1 MPSRAIRPSAPGLLL
16 PAAWRLTVMT
26 LPRSLVRSARSTRRS
41 AEDRNRAAR
50 CAVWLRGHWHVAT
63 GPWAVIWPAALA
75 FAGVWFAPAHFAI
88 SRLLVPKDASSFLT
102 TVWQVEAVALA
113 LSAAVVIFGF
123 QAFSAS
129 QHAQSPGS
137 LRAFAEDSGLFV
149 VLGVGI
155 GGLLLPGFVLL
166 GYGRGAPGG
175 WATTWASAFCGL
187 GLALIP
193 LVFVLTVLSVD
204 PRRLDERRNRR
215 LRRVVHHAVQ
225 QEVLE
230 RIAANLADRLCK
242 EGGMTYLPLSVP
254 EVADGYRLVEATRG
268 GTVRNISLRRLDALA
283 ESSSGEARTSPTA
296 YLLTRIG
303 AMVHPGRPIA
313 VLPSAV
319 TPDPSKESRI
329 VSYRRATPED
339 ALAPHVAQLHEEAM
353 QAIREQ
359 RVGAYERASTAYVE
373 TLLAL
378 PEAWAGYHQ
387 RFTKEVASGVD
398 RFELG
403 ILAEIERHLFEEMRT
418 AMLSGNREIAQSAA
432 GLPFGVAAKAVPL
445 GALEL
450 SRRMLDL
457 QRALY
462 VTSLT
467 VEGDDS
473 IRAVAGSCRD
483 GVFAFTE
490 YVAVPQLTRQGSS
503 ALPWDEV
510 AELLRMAE
518 GQINEVLKA
527 VIDADDPDSALA
539 LDDRWSAVLQFWHP
553 EHEGPG
559 ELAVDRMATQL
570 GETDAR
576 VQSARSQLADS
587 LPQIRLREEVDDGR
601 NSYRLGLA
609 MWALR
614 RLRQS
619 DGDSDRRVRVFWV
632 FARHFNQAETLVTTT
647 GKALTLSFKGGSW
660 RPWLLF
666 NDVDQSTGTQGG
678 FYAGPDTYFIRCFL
692 VLLVLITDPGAG
704 TPALPAQEW
713 LKHGGMQQAL
723 DELAADS
730 ELWTHLGT
738 DLVAERI
745 VQVRAALDEVVRRRR
760 ADEERELADADVDP
774 AKTAEFIQ
782 RVRDGWE
789 EGRVAPHLFRSCD
802 AYTTDTARSPAGHP
816 LGGVDQY
823 VPKELFTDDPRLAN
837 DLTIA
842 FDLGLRATQ
851 MEMTRLLAELAGTP
865 EFLSDQT
872 TLAAALEDAIVTMQ
886 GEGYHPEVVIAPVDW
901 ELWRDAGFDAAA
913 AISAPPG
920 TPLPF
925 DLPERARHWLR
936 GTVAGLP
943 LLTWPNAPAGA
954 VTVLDVARFGRWRQW
969 SADDYGHELSVEL
982 TFYDH
987 ASAISVAEEDA
998 SSLADADHTTVE
1010 ERATKLR
1017 GQGRLRATE
1026 AWTIEVDDTRAA
1038 RRVLRPR
1045 QPDSS
1050 GVGP

>member
-1 MPSRAIRPSAPGLLL
+1 VA
-16 PAAWRLTVMT
+16 
-26 LPRSLVRSARSTRRS
+26 LPRSLVRSARSARRS

-50 CAVWLRGHWHVAT
+50 CAVWLRGHWQIAT
-63 GPWAVIWPAALA
+63 GPWSVIWPAVLA
-75 FAGVWFAPAHFAI
+75 FAGVWFAPPHFAI
-88 SRLLVPKDASSFLT
+88 GRLQTAKGASPFLT

-123 QAFSAS
+123 QSFSAS

-175 WATTWASAFCGL
+175 WAATWASAFCGL

-204 PRRLDERRNRR
+204 PRRLDKRRNRR
-215 LRRVVHHAVQ
+215 LRRVIHHAVQ

-230 RIAANLADRLCK
+230 RVAANLADRLCK
-242 EGGMTYLPLSVP
+242 ERYMTYLPLSVP
-254 EVADGYRLVEATRG
+254 EVADGYRLVEAQRG

-283 ESSSGEARTSPTA
+283 GSSPGEAQGSPRA

-303 AMVHPGRPIA
+303 ATVHPGSPIA

-319 TPDPSKESRI
+319 TRDPSNEDRI
-329 VSYRRATPED
+329 ASYRRATPED

-359 RVGAYERASTAYVE
+359 RVGAYQRASTAYIE

-387 RFTKEVASGVD
+387 RFTKEVASGVGP
-398 RFELG
+398 FELG

-418 AMLSGNREIAQSAA
+418 AMLSGNREIARSAA

-450 SRRMLDL
+450 SKRMLDL

-467 VEGDDS
+467 IDGDDS
-473 IRAVAGSCRD
+473 IRAVAESWRD
-483 GVFAFTE
+483 GVFTFTE

-503 ALPWDEV
+503 ASALPWDEV
-510 AELLRMAE
+510 AELLRMTE

-539 LDDRWSAVLQFWHP
+539 LDDRWSTVLQFWHP
-553 EHEGPG
+553 EHEGPD
-559 ELAVDRMATQL
+559 EQAIDRMATQL
-570 GETDAR
+570 GETDPR
-576 VQSARSQLADS
+576 VQSARRQLAGS

-601 NSYRLGLA
+601 NNYRLGLA

-619 DGDSDRRVRVFWV
+619 DGDSDRRARVFRV
-632 FARHFNQAETLVTTT
+632 FARHFNQVEILVTTT
-647 GKALTLSFKGGSW
+647 GRSLTLSFEGGPW

-666 NDVDQSTGTQGG
+666 NDVDQSTDTRGG

-738 DLVAERI
+738 DSVAERI

-774 AKTAEFIQ
+774 AKTSEFIQ

-789 EGRVAPHLFRSCD
+789 DGRVAPHLFRSFD
-802 AYTTDTARSPAGHP
+802 AYTTDTTGAPAGHP
-816 LGGVDQY
+816 LGGVDQL
-823 VPKELFTDDPRLAN
+823 VPKDLFTDDPRLAN

-865 EFLSDQT
+865 EFSSDQP
-872 TLAAALEDAIVTMQ
+872 TLADALHDAIVALR
-886 GEGYHPEVVIAPVDW
+886 GEGYHPAVVIAPVDW

-913 AISAPPG
+913 AIGASPD

-936 GTVAGLP
+936 GTVGGLP
-943 LLTWPNAPAGA
+943 LLTWPNAPADA

-969 SADDYGHELSVEL
+969 SADDNHELSVEL
-982 TFYDH
+982 TFYDYDT
-987 ASAISVAEEDA
+987 AISVAAEDTDL
-998 SSLADADHTTVE
+998 LADADHRTVE

-1026 AWTIEVDDTRAA
+1026 AWAIEVEDVRAA
-1038 RRVLRPR
+1038 RRILRPGLSE
-1045 QPDSS
+1045 PP
-1050 GVGP
+1050 GVEP